1 MFLLYSSTHGESLSP
16 CSQSSKAWSSVSN
29 SEFLQWNSKSA
40 LPLLVCLQTA
50 KIISFPVMHCRLYY
64 TLKNSWIDGFLT
76 KHRLYTYLLHQKK
89 FFFDVLT
96 KKTILKIIQWCVLY
110 CPTYLFNSNYLIMSH
125 LKVLL
130 HVSRSWSGSGYSGK
144 HWERGLWAGIHTGH
158 GVNSLN
164 SLKIRSIVFVSSYA
178 VLQNLPKRR
187 SIKKLY
193 TFVFI
198 KSNNPSF

>member
-1 MFLLYSSTHGESLSP
+1 
-16 CSQSSKAWSSVSN
+16 
-29 SEFLQWNSKSA
+29 
-40 LPLLVCLQTA
+40 
-50 KIISFPVMHCRLYY
+50 MHCRLYY

-164 SLKIRSIVFVSSYA
+164 SLKIRSIVFAPVKNCIRLFLLKVIILLFKDALKHLSKKGNFGLITKIKMEFFYTLHPICCDDDVFTVVSD
-178 VLQNLPKRR
+178 
-187 SIKKLY
+187 
-193 TFVFI
+193 TMT
-198 KSNNPSF
+198 

>member
-1 MFLLYSSTHGESLSP
+1 
-16 CSQSSKAWSSVSN
+16 
-29 SEFLQWNSKSA
+29 
-40 LPLLVCLQTA
+40 
-50 KIISFPVMHCRLYY
+50 MHCRLYY

-178 VLQNLPKRR
+178 VLQNPPKRR
-187 SIKKLY
+187 SSKKLY

-198 KSNNPSF
+198 KSINPSF